1 VLSSALMTLPFNGVK
16 VFAATMFAQ
25 REQLGDR
32 VTDWISTH
40 PDYKISEIVVRQ
52 SSDSEFHCVS
62 FTVFYLS

>member
-1 VLSSALMTLPFNGVK
+1 MSLSFNGVK

-32 VTDWISTH
+32 VTNWISMH
-40 PDYKISEIVVRQ
+40 PDYKITEIVVRQ